1 MSIFY
6 TLHAGARTNIATVL
20 VGTLVAVIALW
31 FLSVAVIMVGLY
43 ARKHI
48 HMQERLRNQ
57 DAPPEYDY
65 VTSEDVAAIRIS
77 NNSMEMKANEAYN
90 YRTCSGHNRSED
102 NEIVLEALVE
112 ETHYEELN

>member
-1 MSIFY
+1 MSIIY
-6 TLHAGARTNIATVL
+6 TLRAGARTNIVTVL

-31 FLSVAVIMVGLY
+31 FLSVAVIMVGLC

-48 HMQERLRNQ
+48 HRQKRLRNQ
-57 DAPPEYDY
+57 AAPPEYVY
-65 VTSEDVAAIRIS
+65 VTSGGVAAIRTS

-90 YRTCSGHNRSED
+90 YRTCSGHNRSQD